1 MEWSFISEFAY
12 GNVVN
17 THPDPK
23 LGKPSERVFE
33 LFTIQN
39 FFVFL
44 EQAMNFYKLEKT
56 NIDGWEV
63 LIGIAIWAID
73 YVLNGGHI

>member
-33 LFTIQN
+33 LFTI
-39 FFVFL
+39 
-44 EQAMNFYKLEKT
+44 
-56 NIDGWEV
+56 
-63 LIGIAIWAID
+63 
-73 YVLNGGHI
+73 